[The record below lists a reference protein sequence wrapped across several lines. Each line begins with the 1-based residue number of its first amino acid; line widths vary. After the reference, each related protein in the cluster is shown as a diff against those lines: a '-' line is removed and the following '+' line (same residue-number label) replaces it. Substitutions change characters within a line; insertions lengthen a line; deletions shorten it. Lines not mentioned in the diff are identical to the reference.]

1 MNRPHPPPHLAGLVS
16 AKISSVSGHA
26 AEYIPYHVT
35 LTVDAIGYANMSFT
49 REDLD
54 ETETRMFK
62 LAPTRRIELK
72 AKGSFHSVHV
82 SSASGV
88 TIKLNFT
95 SRDTQQKWHSV
106 LKQTAVQLS
115 PRHSAS
121 IFAKKASSPIASPSQ
136 SATIMPT
143 HSKQSV
149 FDWAKDIEHD
159 VYSSTELP
167 TFTNE
172 SFQRD
177 PTYTEL
183 IGGNGNT
190 IKPWDLMPPPP
201 PRNSTPTYTGL
212 GATPPALPPRPP
224 SLTPVMRA
232 SKEIIDDVPDIESIT
247 SYASKP
253 STHATSVPSFGTNH
267 RFLQLPNTSSSQPSP
282 LRLDS
287 RSPSQSGVAVR
298 VSSGNESMS
307 REREREPETAPLE
320 HNYTSTT
327 L

>member
-1 MNRPHPPPHLAGLVS
+1 MSTLTYLAFSRPGPVHGLLTHSHAEPMSSASSVNRPHAPHPPHLAGLVS

-35 LTVDAIGYANMSFT
+35 LTVDAVGYANISFT

-72 AKGSFHSVHV
+72 AKGSFHSVHI

-95 SRDTQQKWHSV
+95 SRDTQQKWLTV

-121 IFAKKASSPIASPSQ
+121 IFSSSKKTNSPISS
-136 SATIMPT
+136 PT
-143 HSKQSV
+143 HSAQTLPANHKQSV
-149 FDWAKDIEHD
+149 FDWAKDVEHED
-159 VYSSTELP
+159 IYSSTEQP
-167 TFTNE
+167 SFTTE
-172 SFQRD
+172 SFHRD

-190 IKPWDLMPPPP
+190 ISPWDLMPPPP
-201 PRNSTPTYTGL
+201 PRNSTPTSA
-212 GATPPALPPRPP
+212 GAGTVGTPPALPPRPA
-224 SLTPVMRA
+224 SLTPVM
-232 SKEIIDDVPDIESIT
+232 IV
-247 SYASKP
+247 
-253 STHATSVPSFGTNH
+253 
-267 RFLQLPNTSSSQPSP
+267 
-282 LRLDS
+282 
-287 RSPSQSGVAVR
+287 SGLC
-298 VSSGNESMS
+298 S
-307 REREREPETAPLE
+307 
-320 HNYTSTT
+320 
-327 L
+327 